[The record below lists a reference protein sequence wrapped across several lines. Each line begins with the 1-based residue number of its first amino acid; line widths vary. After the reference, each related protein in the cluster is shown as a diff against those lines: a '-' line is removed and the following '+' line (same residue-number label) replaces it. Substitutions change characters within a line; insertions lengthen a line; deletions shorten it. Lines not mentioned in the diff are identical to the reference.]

1 MRQHFLLCVF
11 CTQLFQLNWVMAI
24 LLAHFTQKYALYLQ
38 SCSTEYGELL
48 NIYVCECTFF
58 MRNDILLLV

>member
-11 CTQLFQLNWVMAI
+11 CTQLIISIELGYGNITCAF
-24 LLAHFTQKYALYLQ
+24 YALYLQ